1 MNHSLQKGFTKKI
14 YHKLMGFYD
23 NSMRKYSIKSYSQE
37 GEDMIL
43 RRLFSSKTKGFYV
56 DVGAHHPFRFSN
68 TYYFY
73 KRGWNGIN
81 IDAMPGSMKLFD
93 KYRPK
98 DINLEIPIA
107 SQCKKMTYYQF
118 NEPALNGFVKKLSEK
133 RDNEANNYFIRNTV
147 DLETKRLDQVFPS
160 FIGEDQCI
168 DFLSIDVEGM
178 DFDVLKS
185 NDWKLYKPNVVLIE
199 SLKTSLS
206 DLADDPITRFL
217 AINGYSLFAK
227 TMNTVF
233 YILS

>member
-1 MNHSLQKGFTKKI
+1 MNHSVQKGFTKKI
-14 YHKLMGFYD
+14 YHKLMEVYD
-23 NSMRKYSIKSYSQE
+23 NNIRKYSIKSYSQE

-43 RRLFSSKTKGFYV
+43 RRLFSNKTKGFYV

-81 IDAMPGSMKLFD
+81 IDAMPGSMQLFN
-93 KYRPK
+93 KYRSK

-118 NEPALNGFVKKLSEK
+118 NEPALNGFDKELSEN
-133 RDNEANNYFIRNTV
+133 RNNEDNKYFIRNTV
-147 DLETKRLDQVFPS
+147 DLETKRLDQIFPS
-160 FIGEDQCI
+160 FIGDQCI
-168 DFLSIDVEGM
+168 DFLSIDVEGL

-185 NDWKLYKPNVVLIE
+185 NDWKRYKPKVVLIE
-199 SLKTSLS
+199 TLKASLS
-206 DLADDPITRFL
+206 DLVDDPITGFL
-217 AINGYSLFAK
+217 SVNGYSLCAK

-233 YILS
+233 YNLN